1 MIRQS
6 AQSAPSRRPIETK
19 AEAEELIK
27 QLSETLE
34 ALLRIIEHETALVRA
49 GSVGQASR
57 IEAQKAELAGKY
69 HAATERVKQN
79 AKVLAALVPAQ
90 LDELRRRHDMFR
102 PLLQINLTV
111 LATAHAVSQSIIRGV
126 AEEVS
131 RKAAP
136 STYGMSGRPNALAPS
151 AAKPV
156 TLSRTL

>member
-1 MIRQS
+1 MIRPS
-6 AQSAPSRRPIETK
+6 AQPAPRRPIETK
-19 AEAEELIK
+19 AEAEALIA
-27 QLSETLE
+27 QLSATLD
-34 ALLRIIEHETALVRA
+34 ALLRIVEHETALVRA
-49 GSVGQASR
+49 GSVGQAAQLG
-57 IEAQKAELAGKY
+57 AQKTELAGQY

-79 AKVLAALVPAQ
+79 SKVLAALVPAQ

-126 AEEVS
+126 AEEVT

-136 STYGMSGRPNALAPS
+136 STYGMSGRTTAPS
-151 AAKPV
+151 PAASKPV